1 MKVNDEQ
8 MKTKTSYWIN
18 QCYLMRRE
26 KLQTLGFE
34 FTSMTG
40 RSLNNIQSELFSA
53 KYERSRWH
61 DVKRRLSR
69 HALDRKQ

>member
-1 MKVNDEQ
+1 MKVKDEQ

-18 QCYLMRRE
+18 QCYLIRE

-40 RSLNNIQSELFSA
+40 RSLNNINSPAVRTAL
-53 KYERSRWH
+53 
-61 DVKRRLSR
+61 LSHLLLR
-69 HALDRKQ
+69 V